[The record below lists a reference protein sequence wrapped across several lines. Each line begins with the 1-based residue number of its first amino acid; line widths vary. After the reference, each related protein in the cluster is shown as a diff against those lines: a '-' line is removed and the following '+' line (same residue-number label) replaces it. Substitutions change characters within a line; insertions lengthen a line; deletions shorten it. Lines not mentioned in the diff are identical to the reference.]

1 MTQIDHIDIHEMSP
15 EEIDG
20 VSGGGIVIDTIVN
33 VARKIADTV
42 NPPTQPITPPS
53 IPQIGVPSRAP
64 EAYSE
69 ASSRQLA
76 FGRSGEG

>member
-53 IPQIGVPSRAP
+53 IPQIGGAI
-64 EAYSE
+64 
-69 ASSRQLA
+69 ASAGSLLGSI
-76 FGRSGEG
+76 F